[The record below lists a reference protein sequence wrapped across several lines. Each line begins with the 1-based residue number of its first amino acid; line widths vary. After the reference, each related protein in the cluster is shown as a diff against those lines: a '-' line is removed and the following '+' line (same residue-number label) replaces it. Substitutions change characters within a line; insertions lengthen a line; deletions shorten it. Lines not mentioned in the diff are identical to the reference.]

1 MKHLSDFRRDNPFSH
16 CLPGGP
22 FNMVFPGMHRIIQS
36 PTVVAVL
43 YGSLHREVFLDG
55 RQLPKDPNPTWLG

>member
-22 FNMVFPGMHRIIQS
+22 FNMVAKRVLS
-36 PTVVAVL
+36 PYKKGPVAA
-43 YGSLHREVFLDG
+43 
-55 RQLPKDPNPTWLG
+55 